1 MNPMCGG
8 DGREAPRAGSPITY
22 IVANMKIHVDTC
34 LKLKNVVSQFGNG
47 QYSFYP
53 IDLCSFGGKI

>member
-1 MNPMCGG
+1 MNPICGR

-47 QYSFYP
+47 Q
-53 IDLCSFGGKI
+53 